1 MFSVAAAAVGGD
13 LDDSDYLPDDG
24 ELVFYT
30 RDRRVPGEPA
40 AVAASS
46 ADVPATG
53 DVKWTLG
60 LGKRESRFTPYIS
73 VGA

>member
-1 MFSVAAAAVGGD
+1 LFCPPAATVDGD
-13 LDDSDYLPDDG
+13 LEDSDYLPEDG

-30 RDRRVPGEPA
+30 RDRKVPSQPA

-46 ADVPATG
+46 ADVPAAG